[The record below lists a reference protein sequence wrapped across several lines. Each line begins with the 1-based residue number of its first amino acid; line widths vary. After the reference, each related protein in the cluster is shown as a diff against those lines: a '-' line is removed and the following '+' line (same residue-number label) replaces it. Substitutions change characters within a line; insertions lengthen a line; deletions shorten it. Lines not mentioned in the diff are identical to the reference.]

1 MFGYFQRM
9 LLRSK
14 KMYFLIVVLA
24 IILICAFMETKK
36 GGDFLGLVIALCG
49 VVLLLGLV
57 AEWWKL

>member
-1 MFGYFQRM
+1 
-9 LLRSK
+9 
-14 KMYFLIVVLA
+14 MYFLIVVLA